1 MNEELIT
8 GKETDTLNV
17 YCLFCRS
24 QFSDDIATMAC
35 RLYGGTAFCPKQI
48 QHTFKAGKIVDLVHK
63 LLPGYVFIFTNE
75 EVDPTIRWRIPNV
88 LKLLGDEKS
97 RYKLMGNDL
106 AFAMMLLKRNG
117 VLGKT
122 AVNEVD
128 GILSLTP
135 DSDLGTD
142 ARILKVERRKHRMK
156 VEFSFNSQTIATWV
170 EYVVANEP

>member
-1 MNEELIT
+1 MNEDLIT
-8 GKETDTLNV
+8 EIETDAMNA

-24 QFSDDIATMAC
+24 QFSDDIAKMAG
-35 RLYGGTAFCPKQI
+35 RLYGGIAFCPKQI
-48 QHTFKAGKIVDLVHK
+48 QHTFKAGRMVDLVHK

-75 EVDPTIRWRIPNV
+75 DVDATIRRRIPNV

-97 RYKLMGNDL
+97 GYKLMGNDL
-106 AFAMMLLKRNG
+106 AFAMMLLKNNG

-135 DSDLGTD
+135 DSDLGTN

-156 VEFSFNSQTIATWV
+156 VEFSFDNQTIATWV
-170 EYVVANEP
+170 EYVVANG

>member
-1 MNEELIT
+1 MTENLIT
-8 GKETDTLNV
+8 EKENDTLNV

-24 QFSDDIATMAC
+24 QYSDDIAMMAS
-35 RLYGGTAFCPKQI
+35 RLYGGVSFCPKQI
-48 QHTFKAGKIVDLVHK
+48 QHTFKAGKMVDVVHK

-75 EVDPTIRWRIPNV
+75 DVDATIRRRIPNV

-97 RYKLMGNDL
+97 GYKLWGNDL
-106 AFAMMLLKRNG
+106 AFAMMLLKNNG

-122 AVNEVD
+122 AVNETD

-135 DSDLGTD
+135 DSELGTN

-156 VEFSFNSQTIATWV
+156 VEFSFDNQTIATWV
-170 EYVVANEP
+170 EYVVANA